1 MTPES
6 TLPVI
11 AQIAATFAGFTAL
24 VSIVDQSQGGSWARI
39 SIWRIMQMLR
49 ISLTLMVMCFLPVL
63 LLSFRIPVNI
73 TWQICILVS
82 LCVAIGNMI
91 WLTRVQRDLKEDSRR
106 LLNKTVF
113 RVNSSLS
120 VIMLPVQFLALLPI
134 WSVDLSAVYLLA
146 MVVNLVVAAL
156 IFFALVQQLDLQRVE
171 SEEKT
176 GKDEP
181 ENLPNGQTIK

>member
-49 ISLTLMVMCFLPVL
+49 ISLTLMLMCFIPVL
-63 LLSFRIPVNI
+63 LLSFDVPVDT
-73 TWQICILVS
+73 TWQISVLVS
-82 LCVAIGNMI
+82 LCVAIGNMF
-91 WLTRVQRDLKEDSRR
+91 WLTRVRKDLKEDSRR

-113 RVNSSLS
+113 TINTALS
-120 VIMLPVQFLALLPI
+120 VIMLPVQFLALLPV

-171 SEEKT
+171 SDEKT
-176 GKDEP
+176 G
-181 ENLPNGQTIK
+181 ENET